1 MSQLQGKLVHTSASG
16 EWGMFTPRETGKCCV
31 YMTFITPREICLQ
44 RWKNGLRMFT
54 CIVEAHLTVKGGACG
69 ACVLLGTYV
78 LAVGVLDACQP
89 RESLQIS
96 MLEFLDQFYKAVAL
110 SSALL
115 CSVPWSV
122 DRSVFLARLACQL
135 IWKLR
140 RPAWEPRS
148 CAKNVSRHAQ
158 TPLAV

>member
-1 MSQLQGKLVHTSASG
+1 MKFVDSAG
-16 EWGMFTPRETGKCCV
+16 
-31 YMTFITPREICLQ
+31 
-44 RWKNGLRMFT
+44 KNGLRMFT
-54 CIVEAHLTVKGGACG
+54 CIVEAHLTLKGGACG

-89 RESLQIS
+89 RESPHIS
-96 MLEFLDQFYKAVAL
+96 TIEFLDRFYNTFAL
-110 SSALL
+110 SSALF
-115 CSVPWSV
+115 CSVPWSI

-140 RPAWEPRS
+140 RPAWEPRN

-158 TPLAV
+158 TSLAV